1 MLNKQLNYNLYM
13 LEKLQIVKQRFDE
26 VSDLIIQ
33 PDIITDQKRYVQL
46 NKEYKDLRLLMDKR
60 EEYINLTNNV
70 SEAEEIITDG
80 SDAEMVEMAKME
92 LEDAKNRIPKL
103 EEEIKFLL
111 VPKDPE
117 DSKNAVMEIRAGTGG
132 DEASIFAGDL
142 FRMYSKYCESKGW
155 RTSVVDFSEGTSGGY
170 KEIQFEIEGEDV
182 YGTLKFEA
190 GVHRVQRVPQTE
202 TQGRVHTSAATVMVF
217 PEAEEF
223 DVEIDPKDV
232 RIDFF
237 CSSGPGGQSVN
248 TTYSAVRLTHEPTG
262 LVAQCQDQ
270 KSQHKN
276 KEKAFK
282 VLRSRLY
289 DLELAKKQ
297 AEDAL
302 KRGSMVTSGDRSAKI
317 RTYNYPQGR
326 VTDHRI
332 NLTLY
337 DLSNIIDGD
346 VQKIIDEL
354 QLVSNT
360 EKLKES
366 GETF

>member
-1 MLNKQLNYNLYM
+1 M
-13 LEKLQIVKQRFDE
+13 LEKLHVVKQRFDE

-33 PDIITDQKRYVQL
+33 PDIIQDQKRYVQL
-46 NKEYKDLRLLMDKR
+46 NKEYKDLKSLMDKR
-60 EEYINLTNNV
+60 ELYISFTNNIQE
-70 SEAEEIITDG
+70 SQEIIEDG
-80 SDAEMVEMAKME
+80 SDAEMVEMAKMQMDE
-92 LEDAKNRIPKL
+92 AKAALPAL

-111 VPKDPE
+111 IPKEPE
-117 DSKNAVMEIRAGTGG
+117 DAKNVVVEIRAGTGG

-142 FRMYSKYCESKGW
+142 FRMYTKYCESRGW
-155 RTSVVDFSEGTSGGY
+155 KTNVIDLSEGTSGGY
-170 KEIQFEIEGEDV
+170 KEIQFEVNGEDV

-202 TQGRVHTSAATVMVF
+202 TQGRVHTSAATVMVL

-223 DVEIDPKDV
+223 DVQIDPKDV

-248 TTYSAVRLTHEPTG
+248 TTYSAVRLTHLPTG

-276 KEKAFK
+276 KDKAFV

-289 DLELAKKQ
+289 DMELAKKQ
-297 AEDAL
+297 EADAA
-302 KRGSMVTSGDRSAKI
+302 KRNSQVSSGDRSAKI

-332 NLTLY
+332 GLTLY
-337 DLSNIIDGD
+337 DLQNIVNGD
-346 VQKIIDEL
+346 IQKILSEL
-354 QLVSNT
+354 MLVDNT
-360 EKLKES
+360 EKLKEAS
-366 GETF
+366 EIF